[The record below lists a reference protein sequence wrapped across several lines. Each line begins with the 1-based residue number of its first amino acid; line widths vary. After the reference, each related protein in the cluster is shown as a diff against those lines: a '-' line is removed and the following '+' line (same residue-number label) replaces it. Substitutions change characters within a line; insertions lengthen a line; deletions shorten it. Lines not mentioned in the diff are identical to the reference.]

1 MNTARYLSL
10 MLLLLAPAAL
20 SAATPL
26 HVTAALDRE
35 IIEPLLAEF
44 TSARPDIELHYH
56 NLSTLDVDRLARKS
70 TPDVVISSAMPWQM
84 ARVNEG
90 LAQPLDTDNAR
101 RWPAWARWRNEVFG
115 FTFEPAVIAY
125 RLDLAQ
131 HMEPPGTHAGLH
143 HLLLQHTDILRHRLT
158 TYSPTENG
166 VGYTLFQLDAR
177 YSPRFWDL
185 VAAMGATGVN
195 LENSTRAM
203 LEGLSEGRYWVGYNL
218 LGSYAMHWARTHPEL
233 IVQIPQD
240 YTLVMMRMAFIHRDA
255 PNPGAARIFLD
266 FLLSARGQ
274 KVLAG
279 STPLF
284 SIHPDVSGPYTARRL
299 RDQVGD
305 LLYPIP
311 IDASLL
317 AFVDPMRRRAFMTRW
332 QREIRILAP

>member
-1 MNTARYLSL
+1 MNTPRALLLTLL
-10 MLLLLAPAAL
+10 MLAPL
-20 SAATPL
+20 PLMAATPV
-26 HVTAALDRE
+26 HVAAALDRG

-44 TSARPDIELHYH
+44 ATAHPDIELHYQD
-56 NLSTLDVDRLARKS
+56 LSTLEVDRLAREAA
-70 TPDVVISSAMPWQM
+70 PDVVISSAMPWQM

-90 LAQPLDTDNAR
+90 LAQPLNTANAR
-101 RWPAWARWRNEVFG
+101 HWPAWARWRNEVFG

-125 RLDLAQ
+125 RLDLARY
-131 HMEPPGTHAGLH
+131 MEPPETHAGLH
-143 HLLLQHTDILRHRLT
+143 RLLQQHSDILRHRLT
-158 TYSPTENG
+158 TYSPSASG

-177 YSPRFWDL
+177 YSPRLWDL
-185 VAAMGATGVN
+185 VAAMGAAGVHP
-195 LENSTRAM
+195 ENTTRAM

-218 LGSYAMHWARTHPEL
+218 LGSYAMQWARTHPEL
-233 IVQIPQD
+233 IVQIPRD

-255 PNPGAARIFLD
+255 PNPEAARVFLD

-274 KVLAG
+274 KILAG

-284 SIHPDVSGPYTARRL
+284 SIHPDVTGPYTARRL

-317 AFVDPMRRRAFMTRW
+317 AFVDPMRHRAFMTRW
-332 QREIRILAP
+332 QREIRILVP